1 VISAWLEGYGI
12 FAYCVFQEVNYMSN
26 NELMITTITHSLVV
40 MWISHELQQLTALGE
55 PTDARVTR
63 Y

>member
-1 VISAWLEGYGI
+1 MY
-12 FAYCVFQEVNYMSN
+12 N
-26 NELMITTITHSLVV
+26 NELMITTTTHSLVV

-55 PTDARVTR
+55 PTDAQVTR